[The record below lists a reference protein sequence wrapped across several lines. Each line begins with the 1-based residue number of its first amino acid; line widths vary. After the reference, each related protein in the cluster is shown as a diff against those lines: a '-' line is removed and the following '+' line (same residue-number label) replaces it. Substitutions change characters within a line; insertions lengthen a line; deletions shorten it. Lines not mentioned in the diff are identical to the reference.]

1 MTHNTSVSSNVQD
14 GYKEMAPVQLIIR
27 QYILISAL
35 FHPQKVKII
44 PNINRSDKKMDEEYE
59 NVN

>member
-1 MTHNTSVSSNVQD
+1 MTHNTSVSSNVQG
-14 GYKEMAPVQLIIR
+14 GYKEMAPVQFIIL

-35 FHPQKVKII
+35 FHPQKVEII
-44 PNINRSDKKMDEEYE
+44 TNINRNDKETEEEYE